1 MRRCLGPIC
10 CVALLALAIAPF
22 ASSASA
28 PPPPFAPTAT
38 VNGSSAVVTWAS
50 SEVPDY
56 FTIYGVTGGSRTFI
70 ETVSGNTFDAT
81 APGNFTAYAITATVG
96 GTESDPAIAT
106 PCVRIDPWHL
116 AVYVGCI

>member
-70 ETVSGNTFDAT
+70 ETVSGNTF
-81 APGNFTAYAITATVG
+81 VG
-96 GTESDPAIAT
+96 YPQTFAQDTLTTGFSVTNS
-106 PCVRIDPWHL
+106 VQK
-116 AVYVGCI
+116 